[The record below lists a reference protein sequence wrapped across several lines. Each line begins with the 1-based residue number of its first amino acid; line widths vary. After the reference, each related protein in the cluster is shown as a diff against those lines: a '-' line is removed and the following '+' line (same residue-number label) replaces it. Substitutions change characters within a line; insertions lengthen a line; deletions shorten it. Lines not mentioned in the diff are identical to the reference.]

1 MRHQHLLLRPL
12 HQLALVA
19 AALILGGCAAN
30 HEWPEKREGSGARP
44 EHRTLEDIPFHAQDA
59 YQCGPAALSTMLNAR
74 DIPATPDELVDRVY
88 LPERGGT
95 LQVEMVSA
103 ARERGLLVYPLEGSL
118 DALMQEIAAGNPVLV
133 MQNLALEWW
142 PQWHFAVVIGYDREA
157 SEVILHTDTR
167 RAHAEPMRPFMNS
180 WKRADYWARVMVPP
194 DQLPATAQPLPW
206 LSAASDLEATGQ
218 LEAARRA
225 YKTALTEWP
234 DEPAPRFGLG
244 NVAYAMDRPGPALT
258 HFQQLTRTHPQMAP
272 AWNNLTVLLSEQ
284 GCAIAARRVHDCA
297 RKTLGD
303 EAELPERPALRETR
317 RATTACPIIRC
328 PER

>member
-19 AALILGGCAAN
+19 AALILGGCAAT
-30 HEWPEKREGSGARP
+30 HEWPQDPGGSDARP
-44 EHRTLEDIPFHAQDA
+44 EHKTLNDIPFHAQEA
-59 YQCGPAALSTMLNAR
+59 YQCGPAALSIMLNTR
-74 DIPATPDELVDRVY
+74 GIQATPDELVDRVY
-88 LPERGGT
+88 LPARGGT

-103 ARERGLLVYPLEGSL
+103 ARERGLLVYPLEGAL
-118 DALMQEIAAGNPVLV
+118 DALMEEIEAGNPVLV

-142 PQWHFAVVIGYDREA
+142 PQWHYAVVIGYDRKA
-157 SEVILHTDTR
+157 SEIILHTDTR

-194 DQLPATAQPLPW
+194 DQLPATAEPLPW

-225 YKTALTEWP
+225 YETALDEWP

-244 NVAYAMDRPGPALT
+244 NIAYAMDRPEQALA
-258 HFQQLTRTHPQMAP
+258 HFQQLTRAHPQMAP
-272 AWNNLTVLLSEQ
+272 AWNNLLVLLSEQ
-284 GCAIAARRVHDCA
+284 GCAIAARQVHDCA
-297 RKTLGD
+297 LETLEDQTEHPQKPG
-303 EAELPERPALRETR
+303 LRQTR
-317 RATTACPIIRC
+317 RATTACPLIRC
-328 PER
+328 SER